1 MSTKRPIDLFR
12 ESGGSFKIESETDTS
27 PIQMLCNVGDNLL
40 MVTNKAVYEIQL
52 ADQIDPERE
61 NPRLPHNIQR
71 CVLNIGAD
79 SAIVGCTLL
88 TAEVL
93 FKSTILAVSIDTKK
107 AKVLAFEALKELAA
121 MKSMA
126 EEFSAEEEN
135 KTSTFLKNEQK
146 NRSLALPSII
156 DLESRTKS
164 FFQKADHVQQ
174 ILIELTSLF
183 YSDIPIKGHFETLVT
198 KISSKYNDDDNFIK
212 FLKMIAPEM
221 KILRNLRDCLDHRL
235 YEQVKV
241 SDFKLT
247 KKGKMAPPSIIMER
261 PQRKAFLEETWLSD
275 YMSTTV
281 ENLANIMEMII
292 AFLCAKGTKRSMG
305 VEMAVGVTQEN
316 RRIHPNIR
324 FGYLSNLLGS
334 WVPMG

>member
-1 MSTKRPIDLFR
+1 MSTKRLIDLFR

-27 PIQMLCNVGDNLL
+27 PIQMFCNLGDELL
-40 MVTNKAVYEIQL
+40 MVTNKAVYEMQL
-52 ADQIDPERE
+52 ADKIDPERE

-71 CVLNIGAD
+71 CVLSIGAD

-93 FKSTILAVSIDTKK
+93 FKSTILDASINTEK
-107 AKVLAFEALKELAA
+107 AKALTFEALKELAA

-126 EEFSAEEEN
+126 DEFSAEEEN
-135 KTSTFLKNEQK
+135 KTSAFLKHEQK

-174 ILIELTSLF
+174 TLIELTSLF
-183 YSDIPIKGHFETLVT
+183 YSDIPIKGHFGTLVT
-198 KISSKYNDDDNFIK
+198 KISSQYNDDDNFIK

-235 YEQVKV
+235 YKEVKV
-241 SDFKLT
+241 TDFKLN
-247 KKGKMAPPSIIMER
+247 KKGQMAPPSIIMKR
-261 PQRKAFLEETWLSD
+261 PNKTVLEETWLSD

-292 AFLCAKGTKRSMG
+292 AFLCAKCTKRPMG
-305 VEMAVGVTQEN
+305 AEIVVGVVEEN
-316 RRIHPNIR
+316 RRIHPNVK
-324 FGYLSNLLGS
+324 FNYFSNFLGS